1 MNKKTVDKKVIDL
14 FRRIAKMDDVQKDNK
29 LEIVG
34 KEVINIDED
43 DNIDNNI
50 DENIDDIIDEIFD
63 EDDYQGTDD
72 IYKMDEIELDNFILE
87 CNDLLK

>member
-1 MNKKTVDKKVIDL
+1 MNKKKVDKKVIDL

-34 KEVINIDED
+34 KEVINIDDDDNHD
-43 DNIDNNI
+43 DNIDDNL
-50 DENIDDIIDEIFD
+50 DEIMDEIFD
-63 EDDYQGTDD
+63 DDYQGTDD
-72 IYKMDEIELDNFILE
+72 IYKMDEIELDNFIIE